1 MIAGPLFVTPH
12 ALQRF
17 VETTRGVPEDRAR
30 ALLADEPTRARM
42 LGELVRETEGAHRVR
57 DQRDGCALWRGPKPR
72 RLRLIV
78 GPGEGDR
85 PALVTVLPAHDGL
98 RPKRESACR

>member
-1 MIAGPLFVTPH
+1 MFVTPH
-12 ALQRF
+12 ALQRY
-17 VETTRGVPEDRAR
+17 VEVTRRVTEAR
-30 ALLADEPTRARM
+30 AKEILSAEPARAKL

-57 DQRDGCALWRGPKPR
+57 DQRDGCSLWRGPKPR

-85 PALVTVLPAHDGL
+85 PALVTVLAAHDGL
-98 RPKRESACR
+98 RGARC